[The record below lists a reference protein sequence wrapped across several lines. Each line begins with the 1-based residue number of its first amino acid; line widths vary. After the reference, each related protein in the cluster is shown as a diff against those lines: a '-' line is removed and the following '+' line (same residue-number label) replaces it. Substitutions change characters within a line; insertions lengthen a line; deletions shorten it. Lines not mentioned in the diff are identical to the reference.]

1 VRLAFV
7 VQRYGVEVAGGSEL
21 HCRWH
26 AERLARTHAVE
37 IFTTQAVDYIEW
49 GHGYPAGTADVNG
62 IPVHRFPVAQRR
74 DPVAFDAASRRVFGG
89 PHAREDEEA
98 WVVANGPQSP
108 ALVEAVAAARDR
120 FDLFIFYSYRY
131 YPTYFGLPR
140 VAERSILVPT
150 AEEDEAIELPIFHEL
165 FRRARG
171 IIYLTEEERDL
182 VEAASGGTRLRQGY
196 GGQAGAASA
205 VIGSGLDLPER
216 EGAPDV
222 LARFGLTRPF
232 LLYLG
237 RIDGPKGC
245 RSLFTYF
252 RHVLATT
259 GTDVDLVLA
268 GKAAM
273 EIPAHPR
280 IRHVGFVSEAEKV
293 ALLRASRALVMPSR
307 YESLSI
313 VMLEAWKLGVPVIA
327 NARCRVLLGQ
337 CRRSGGGLTYDGH
350 EEFAEV
356 LSLLLERPALGEA
369 LGRQGRDYVEREY
382 AWEHVLGKLEAVF
395 QLVRAG

>member
-1 VRLAFV
+1 MRLAFV

-26 AERLARTHAVE
+26 AERLARTHSVE
-37 IFTTQAVDYIEW
+37 IFTTQALDYVEW
-49 GHGYPAGTADVNG
+49 AHGYPAGTAQVNG
-62 IPVHRFPVAQRR
+62 IPVHRFPVERR
-74 DPVAFDAASRRVFGG
+74 RVPLAFDAISRRVFGG
-89 PHAREDEEA
+89 PHTREDEEA
-98 WVVANGPQSP
+98 WVLANGPLSP
-108 ALVEAVAAARDR
+108 ALVEAVAAAQDR

-131 YPTYFGLPR
+131 YQSYYGLPR

-150 AEEDEAIELPIFHEL
+150 AEEDPAIELEIFHEL
-165 FRRARG
+165 FRRAGG
-171 IIYLTEEERDL
+171 IIYLTDEERDL
-182 VEAASGGTRLRQGY
+182 VEAASGGTGV
-196 GGQAGAASA
+196 ASE
-205 VIGSGLDLPER
+205 VIGSGLDLPEH
-216 EGAPDV
+216 EGAPE
-222 LARFGLTRPF
+222 LLSRFGLSRPF

-237 RIDGPKGC
+237 RIDSQKGC

-252 RHVLATT
+252 RHVVSTT

-280 IRHVGFVSEAEKV
+280 IRHLGFVSEPEKV

-313 VMLEAWKLGVPVIA
+313 VMLEAWKLGVPVLA

-350 EEFAEV
+350 EEFAEA
-356 LSLLLERPALGEA
+356 LSLLLERPALGQA
-369 LGRQGRDYVEREY
+369 LGRQGREYVEREY
-382 AWEHVLGKLEAVF
+382 AWERVLGKLEAMF
-395 QLVRAG
+395 ALVRARRA

>member
-1 VRLAFV
+1 VKLAFV
-7 VQRYGVEVAGGSEL
+7 VHRYGVEVAGGSEL

-37 IFTTQAVDYIEW
+37 VFTTQALDYVEW
-49 GHGYPAGTADVNG
+49 EHGYPAGTAQVNG
-62 IPVHRFPVAQRR
+62 IPVHRFPVERRR
-74 DPVAFDAASRRVFGG
+74 DPVAFDAVSRRAFGM

-98 WVVANGPQSP
+98 WVLANGPLSP
-108 ALVEAVAAARDR
+108 ALVEAVAEARDR

-131 YPTYFGLPR
+131 YPTYYGLPR
-140 VAERSILVPT
+140 VAERAVLVPT
-150 AEEDEAIELPIFHEL
+150 AEEDPAIKLQIFHEF
-165 FRRARG
+165 FRRPRG
-171 IIYLTEEERDL
+171 IIYLTEEEQTL
-182 VEAASGGTRLRQGY
+182 VEAASGGT
-196 GGQAGAASA
+196 GAASA
-205 VIGSGLDLPER
+205 VIGSGLDLPEQ

-222 LARFGLTRPF
+222 LSRFDLSRPF

-237 RIDGPKGC
+237 RIDRDKGC

-252 RHVLATT
+252 QHFVAAT
-259 GTDVDLVLA
+259 GADVDLVLA

-273 EIPAHPR
+273 DIPAHPR
-280 IRHVGFVSEAEKV
+280 IRHVGFVSEPEKV

-356 LSLLLERPALGEA
+356 LLLLLERPALGDA
-369 LGRQGRDYVEREY
+369 LGRQGREYVEREY
-382 AWEHVLGKLEAVF
+382 AWERVLAKLDAVF
-395 QLVRAG
+395 EAVRAG

>member
-7 VQRYGVEVAGGSEL
+7 VQRYGAEVAGGSEL

-26 AERLARTHAVE
+26 AERLARTHSVE
-37 IFTTQAVDYIEW
+37 IFTTQAVDYITW
-49 GHGYPAGTADVNG
+49 DHGYPAGTAHVNG
-62 IPVHRFPVAQRR
+62 IPVHRFPVEQPR

-98 WVVANGPQSP
+98 WVVANGPLSP

-182 VEAASGGTRLRQGY
+182 VEAASGGT
-196 GGQAGAASA
+196 GAASA
-205 VIGSGLDLPER
+205 VIGSGLDLPEH
-216 EGAPDV
+216 EGTPDV
-222 LARFGLTRPF
+222 LNRFGLSRPF

-252 RHVLATT
+252 RHVVATT

-369 LGRQGRDYVEREY
+369 LGRQGRAYVEREY
-382 AWEHVLGKLEAVF
+382 AWEHVLGKLEGIFERVG
-395 QLVRAG
+395 AG